1 MIDNGELGGGVR
13 DVVEQRPL
21 ERHQCH
27 RGRVVHLVVEVKA
40 HRAPVGASVFEG
52 RRYQRV

>member
-40 HRAPVGASVFEG
+40 HRAPVGTSVFEG